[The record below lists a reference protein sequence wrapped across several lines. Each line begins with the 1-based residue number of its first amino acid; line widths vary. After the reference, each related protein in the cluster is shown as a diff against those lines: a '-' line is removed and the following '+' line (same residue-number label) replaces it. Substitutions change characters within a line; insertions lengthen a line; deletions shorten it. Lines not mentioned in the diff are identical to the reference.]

1 MAATAETTAVA
12 AGLLK
17 QAYNDEAITK
27 VVPASSIIQEEVDFV
42 PDGQK
47 EGAQFNAPVL
57 LSLPTGFTYG
67 AGFASYQ
74 PIIPSNVQ
82 YAFLTGSNIN
92 LRDGIANDLIS
103 RAMNDKNSF
112 MTASKYVMM
121 ALQKSMRKELEL
133 NLIYGSTGLGQV
145 TATTSLSATSAT
157 LYFSFGTWAP
167 AIWSG
172 MENATIQF
180 YNAGV
185 QINGSTGLFTIT
197 AVTIAQQTPNFG
209 GSITVT
215 GASADIT
222 ALLGASGVNYTFVN
236 GATASTG
243 AAIDVYMNTSFG
255 NQMVGIKGILTATG
269 TLFGLN
275 TASYSV
281 WQPNTFPCGS
291 APLSIGKVLD
301 GGALAV
307 ARGAED
313 ETLDVL
319 INPNSYAN
327 LIVEASSAR
336 RLDGSWKKDTL
347 ANGAR
352 YIEYYGPNGKMRII
366 AHPFVKQGEGF
377 ILPLEDAKRIGST
390 DITFDLPGFAGPALY
405 LPSPTNTGVEVRVFT
420 SQALFMAKPSHC
432 VFLQSIVPSTN

>member
-1 MAATAETTAVA
+1 MSLTAETTQAA

-17 QAYNDEAITK
+17 QAYADEAITK

-42 PDGQK
+42 PDAQK

-57 LSLPTGFTYG
+57 LSLPSGFTYG

-74 PIIPSNVQ
+74 AIIPSNVQ

-103 RAMNDKNSF
+103 RAMSDKNSF

-133 NLIYGSTGLGQV
+133 NLLYGSTGLGQV
-145 TATTSLSATSAT
+145 AAYTNNSATSTT

-172 MENATIQF
+172 LENC
-180 YNAGV
+180 V
-185 QINGSTGLFTIT
+185 INFFSSGAQQGGSFTIT
-197 AVTIAQQTPNFG
+197 AVTIAQSTPNFG

-215 GASADIT
+215 GSSGDIT
-222 ALLGASGVNYTFVN
+222 TLQNTIGTAFVN
-236 GATASTG
+236 GNTTPGTAV
-243 AAIDVYMNTSFG
+243 DVYMNTSFG
-255 NQMVGIKGILTATG
+255 NQMVGIKGILNATG

-281 WQPNTFPCGS
+281 WQPNTFSVGS
-291 APLSIGKVLD
+291 VALSIGKVLD
-301 GGALAV
+301 AGALAV

-319 INPNSYAN
+319 VNPTSYAN
-327 LIVEASSAR
+327 LIVEASAAR
-336 RLDGSWKKDTL
+336 RYDGSWKKDTL

-377 ILPLEDAKRIGST
+377 ILPLEDCKRIGST

-420 SQALFMAKPSHC
+420 SQALFLSKPSHC
-432 VFLQSIVPSTN
+432 VLLSNITPSTN

>member
-1 MAATAETTAVA
+1 MPAAETTAVA

-42 PDGQK
+42 PDAQK

-67 AGFASYQ
+67 AGFATYQ
-74 PIIPSNVQ
+74 AIIPSNVQ

-103 RAMNDKNSF
+103 RAMSDKNSF

-133 NLIYGSTGLGQV
+133 NLLHGSTGLGQV
-145 TATTSLSATSAT
+145 NAYTNLSSTSTT

-172 MENATIQF
+172 MENATINF
-180 YNAGV
+180 FLAGV
-185 QINGSTGLFTIT
+185 AEGGNFTIT
-197 AVTIAQQTPNFG
+197 AVTIAQQSPTFG

-215 GASADIT
+215 GASGDIT
-222 ALLGASGVNYTFVN
+222 SLQNAIGTTFVN
-236 GATASTG
+236 ANTAGGT
-243 AAIDVYMNTSFG
+243 AVDVYMNTSYG

-275 TASYSV
+275 TAAYSV
-281 WQPNTFPCGS
+281 WQPNTFDCGS
-291 APLSIGKVLD
+291 APLSIGKCLD
-301 GGALAV
+301 AGALAV

-313 ETLDVL
+313 ETLDV
-319 INPNSYAN
+319 IVNPTTYAN
-327 LIVEASSAR
+327 LIVEASGAR
-336 RLDGSWKKDTL
+336 RYDGSWKKDTL

-366 AHPFVKQGEGF
+366 AHPFCKQGEGF

-420 SQALFMAKPSHC
+420 SQALFLSKPSHG
-432 VFLQSIVPSTN
+432 VYLQNITPSSN

>member
-27 VVPASSIIQEEVDFV
+27 VVPASSILQEEIDFV
-42 PDGQK
+42 SDAQK

-57 LSLPTGFTYG
+57 LSLPSGFTYG
-67 AGFASYQ
+67 AGYATYQ
-74 PIIPSNVQ
+74 AIIPSNVQ

-133 NLIYGSTGLGQV
+133 NLLYGSTGLGQV
-145 TATTSLSATSAT
+145 NAYTNLSATSTT
-157 LYFSFGTWAP
+157 LYFTNGSWAP

-172 MENATIQF
+172 LENCVIQF
-180 YNAGV
+180 YLAGV
-185 QINGSTGLFTIT
+185 QEGATFTIT
-197 AVTIAQQTPNFG
+197 SVTIAQQAPNFG
-209 GSITVT
+209 GAITVT
-215 GASADIT
+215 GTSGDIT
-222 ALLGASGVNYTFVN
+222 IIQNAIGTTFVN
-236 GATASTG
+236 GSTAGGT
-243 AAIDVYMNTSFG
+243 ALDVYMNTSFG
-255 NQMVGIKGILTATG
+255 NQMVGVKGILTATG

-281 WQPNTFPCGS
+281 WQPNTFSCGS

-301 GGALAV
+301 AGALAV

-313 ETLDVL
+313 EVLDVL
-319 INPNSYAN
+319 VNPTSYAN

-336 RLDGSWKKDTL
+336 RYDGSWKKDTL
-347 ANGAR
+347 PNGAR
-352 YIEYYGPNGKMRII
+352 YIEYYGPNGKMRVI

-432 VFLQSIVPSTN
+432 VYLSNITASTN

>member
-1 MAATAETTAVA
+1 MAATAETTAAA

-27 VVPASSIIQEEVDFV
+27 VVPASAILQEEIDFV
-42 PDGQK
+42 PDAQR

-67 AGFASYQ
+67 AGYATYQ
-74 PIIPSNVQ
+74 AIIPSNVQ

-103 RAMNDKNSF
+103 RAMSDKNSF

-121 ALQKSMRKELEL
+121 ALQKSMRKETEL
-133 NLIYGSTGLGQV
+133 NLLYGSVGLGQV
-145 TATTSLSATSAT
+145 TATTTINSTTAT
-157 LYFSFGTWAP
+157 LYFSNATWAP

-172 MENATIQF
+172 MENAVVNF
-180 YNAGV
+180 YNAGA
-185 QINGSTGLFTIT
+185 QINSSTGNFTIIS
-197 AVTIAQQTPNFG
+197 VTIAQSTPNFG
-209 GSITVT
+209 GQITVT
-215 GASADIT
+215 GVAADIT
-222 ALLGASGVNYTFVN
+222 ALLSAVNQAWASGS
-236 GATASTG
+236 TAAGT
-243 AAIDVYMNTSFG
+243 AVDCYMNTSYG
-255 NQMVGIKGILTATG
+255 NQMVGVKGILTATG

-275 TASYSV
+275 TSAYSV
-281 WQPNTFPCGS
+281 WQPNTFDCGS
-291 APLSIGKVLD
+291 APLTLGKTLD
-301 GGALAV
+301 AGALAV

-319 INPNSYAN
+319 INPTTYAN

-377 ILPLEDAKRIGST
+377 ILPLEDCKRIGST

-420 SQALFMAKPSHC
+420 SQALFFSKPSHG
-432 VFLQSIVPSTN
+432 VYLKNITASTN

>member
-1 MAATAETTAVA
+1 MALTAETTQAA

-17 QAYNDEAITK
+17 QAYSDEAITK
-27 VVPASSIIQEEVDFV
+27 VVPASSIIQEEVEFV
-42 PDGQK
+42 PDAQK

-57 LSLPTGFTYG
+57 LSLPSGFTYG

-74 PIIPSNVQ
+74 AIIPSNVQ

-133 NLIYGSTGLGQV
+133 NLLYGSTGLGQV
-145 TATTSLSATSAT
+145 AAYTNISTTSTT
-157 LYFSFGTWAP
+157 LYFSFATWAP

-172 MENATIQF
+172 LENCVVNFFSSGAQQGG
-180 YNAGV
+180 N
-185 QINGSTGLFTIT
+185 FTIT
-197 AVTIAQQTPNFG
+197 AVTISQSTPNFG
-209 GSITVT
+209 GQITVT
-215 GASADIT
+215 GSSGDIT
-222 ALLGASGVNYTFVN
+222 TLQNTIGTSWVN
-236 GATASTG
+236 GNTTPGTAV
-243 AAIDVYMNTSFG
+243 DVYMNTSFG
-255 NQMVGIKGILTATG
+255 NQMVGIKGILSATG

-281 WQPNTFPCGS
+281 WQPNTFSVGS
-291 APLSIGKVLD
+291 VALSIGKVLD
-301 GGALAV
+301 AGALAV

-319 INPNSYAN
+319 VNPTSYAN

-336 RLDGSWKKDTL
+336 RYDGSWKKDTL

-432 VFLQSIVPSTN
+432 VLLSNITPSTN

>member
-1 MAATAETTAVA
+1 MAATAETTAAA

-17 QAYNDEAITK
+17 QAYDDEVISK
-27 VVPASSIIQEEVDFV
+27 IVPASSIIQEEVDFV
-42 PDGQK
+42 PDAQK

-57 LSLPTGFTYG
+57 LSLPSGFTYG
-67 AGFASYQ
+67 PGYATYQ
-74 PIIPSNVQ
+74 AIIPSNVQ

-133 NLIYGSTGLGQV
+133 NLLYGSTGLGQV
-145 TATTSLSATSAT
+145 TAYTNLSSTSTT

-172 MENATIQF
+172 LENATINF
-180 YNAGV
+180 FLAGV
-185 QINGSTGLFTIT
+185 QEGAGFTIT
-197 AVTIAQQTPNFG
+197 AVTIAQQTPTFG
-209 GSITVT
+209 GSINVT
-215 GASADIT
+215 GSSGDIT
-222 ALLGASGVNYTFVN
+222 SLQNAIGTTFVN
-236 GATASTG
+236 GATAGGT
-243 AAIDVYMNTSFG
+243 AVDVYMNTSFG
-255 NQMVGIKGILTATG
+255 NQMVGIKGILGATG

-275 TASYSV
+275 TATYSV
-281 WQPNTFPCGS
+281 WQPNSFTCSS

-301 GGALAV
+301 AGALAV

-319 INPNSYAN
+319 VNPTSYAN

-336 RLDGSWKKDTL
+336 RYDGSWKKDTL

-420 SQALFMAKPSHC
+420 RLKHCSCRVKPSHS
-432 VFLQSIVPSTN
+432 VLLTNIVASQN

>member
-1 MAATAETTAVA
+1 MPATAETTAVA

-27 VVPASSIIQEEVDFV
+27 IVPASSIIQEEVDFV
-42 PDGQK
+42 PDAQR

-57 LSLPTGFTYG
+57 LSLPSGFTYG
-67 AGFASYQ
+67 AGYATYQ

-103 RAMNDKNSF
+103 RAMSDKNSF

-121 ALQKSMRKELEL
+121 ALQKSMRKETEL
-133 NLIYGSTGLGQV
+133 NLLYGSSGLGQV
-145 TATTSLSATSAT
+145 AAYTNNSATSTT

-172 MENATIQF
+172 LENATIQF
-180 YNAGV
+180 YNAGA
-185 QINGSTGLFTIT
+185 QINGSVGTFTIT

-215 GASADIT
+215 GAAADIT
-222 ALLGASGVNYTFVN
+222 SLQNAIAQVYSSGSTALG
-236 GATASTG
+236 TAV
-243 AAIDVYMNTSFG
+243 DVYMNTSFG
-255 NQMVGIKGILTATG
+255 NQMVGIKGILSATG

-281 WQPNTFPCGS
+281 WQPNTFTCGS

-301 GGALAV
+301 AGALAV

-313 ETLDVL
+313 EQLDVL
-319 INPNSYAN
+319 INPTSYAN

-336 RLDGSWKKDTL
+336 KYDGSWKKDTL

-377 ILPLEDAKRIGST
+377 ILPLEEAKRIGST

-420 SQALFMAKPSHC
+420 SQALFHAKPSHC
-432 VFLQSIVPSTN
+432 VYLSNITPSTN

>member
-1 MAATAETTAVA
+1 MAATAETTAAA

-42 PDGQK
+42 PDAQR

-57 LSLPTGFTYG
+57 LSLPSGFTYG
-67 AGFASYQ
+67 AGYATYQ

-103 RAMNDKNSF
+103 RAMSDKNSF

-133 NLIYGSTGLGQV
+133 NLLYGSTGLGQV
-145 TATTSLSATSAT
+145 TAYTNLSATSTT
-157 LYFSFGTWAP
+157 LYFSNATWAP

-172 MENATIQF
+172 LENATINF
-180 YNAGV
+180 FLAGT
-185 QINGSTGLFTIT
+185 QEGTGFTIT
-197 AVTIAQQTPNFG
+197 SVTIAQQTPVFG

-215 GASADIT
+215 GLSGDIT
-222 ALLGASGVNYTFVN
+222 SLQNAIGTTFVN
-236 GATASTG
+236 GATAGGT
-243 AAIDVYMNTSFG
+243 AIDAYMNTSFG

-281 WQPNTFPCGS
+281 WQPNTFSCGS

-301 GGALAV
+301 AGALAV

-319 INPNSYAN
+319 VNPTSYAN

-336 RLDGSWKKDTL
+336 RYDGSWKKDTL

-420 SQALFMAKPSHC
+420 SQALFHAKPSHC
-432 VFLQSIVPSTN
+432 VYLSNITASSN

>member
-1 MAATAETTAVA
+1 MALTAETTAAA

-27 VVPASSIIQEEVDFV
+27 VVPSSSIIQEEVSFV
-42 PDGQK
+42 PDSQK

-67 AGFASYQ
+67 AGYATYQ

-121 ALQKSMRKELEL
+121 ALQKSIRKELEL
-133 NLIYGSTGLGQV
+133 NLLYGSTGLGQV
-145 TATTSLSATSAT
+145 AGYVNNSPTSST
-157 LYFSFGTWAP
+157 LYFSYGTYAP

-172 MENATIQF
+172 MENCTVNF
-180 YNAGV
+180 YNGGAQV
-185 QINGSTGLFTIT
+185 NSSTGNFTIT
-197 AVTIAQQTPNFG
+197 AVSIAQNTPNWG
-209 GSITVT
+209 GAITVT
-215 GASADIT
+215 GVAADIT
-222 ALLGASGVNYTFVN
+222 ALQTAIGTVWANGSTALG
-236 GATASTG
+236 TAV
-243 AAIDVYMNTSFG
+243 DVYMNTSFG
-255 NQMVGIKGILTATG
+255 NQMIGIKGILTATG

-275 TASYSV
+275 TSAYSV

-291 APLSIGKVLD
+291 SPLSIGKVLD
-301 GGALAV
+301 AGALAV

-319 INPNSYAN
+319 VNPNSYAN

-336 RLDGSWKKDTL
+336 RFDGSWKKDTL

-405 LPSPTNTGVEVRVFT
+405 LASPTNTGVEVRVFT
-420 SQALFMAKPSHC
+420 SQALFFAKPSHG
-432 VFLQSIVPSTN
+432 VYLQSIVPSTN

>member
-1 MAATAETTAVA
+1 MVASAETTSQA

-17 QAYNDEAITK
+17 QAYAEDIAK
-27 VVPASSIIQEEVDFV
+27 VIPASSILQEQIDFV
-42 PDGQK
+42 PDGQR

-57 LSLPTGFTYG
+57 LSLPSGFTYG
-67 AGFASYQ
+67 AGYATYQ

-103 RAMNDKNSF
+103 RAMSDKNSF

-133 NLIYGSTGLGQV
+133 NLLYGTSGLGQV
-145 TATTSLSATSAT
+145 NAYTNNSATSTT

-172 MENATIQF
+172 MENATINF
-180 YNAGV
+180 YNSGV
-185 QINGSTGLFTIT
+185 QINSSTGSFTIT
-197 AVTIAQQTPNFG
+197 AVTVAQQNPNFG
-209 GSITVT
+209 GNITVT

-222 ALLGASGVNYTFVN
+222 ALQTAIGTTFVN
-236 GATASTG
+236 GSTAGGT
-243 AAIDVYMNTSFG
+243 AVDTYMNTAFG
-255 NQMVGIKGILTATG
+255 NQMVGLKSITTATG

-281 WQPNTFPCGS
+281 WQPNTFACGS
-291 APLSIGKVLD
+291 APLSLGKLED
-301 GGALAV
+301 ACALAT

-313 ETLDVL
+313 EELTALV
-319 INPNSYAN
+319 PVNSFAN
-327 LIVEASSAR
+327 LVTEASSAR
-336 RLDGSWKKDTL
+336 RYDGSYNKKKL
-347 ANGAR
+347 ENGAR
-352 YIEYYGPNGKMRII
+352 ELEYHGPNGTIRVI

-377 ILPLEDAKRIGST
+377 IVPMDRAKRIGST

-420 SQALFMAKPSHC
+420 SQALFLEAPSHS
-432 VFLQSIVPSTN
+432 VYLSAIVPSSN

>member
-1 MAATAETTAVA
+1 MALTAETTQAA

-17 QAYNDEAITK
+17 QAYADEAITK

-42 PDGQK
+42 PDAQR

-57 LSLPTGFTYG
+57 LSLPSGFTYG

-74 PIIPSNVQ
+74 SIIPSNVQ

-103 RAMNDKNSF
+103 RAMSDKNSF

-133 NLIYGSTGLGQV
+133 NLLYGSTGLGQV
-145 TATTSLSATSAT
+145 SAYTNVGTTTTT
-157 LYFSFGTWAP
+157 LYFSFASWAP

-172 MENATIQF
+172 LENCVLNF
-180 YNAGV
+180 FNAGA
-185 QINGSTGLFTIT
+185 QLGGSFTIVS
-197 AVTIAQQTPNFG
+197 VTIAQQNPNYG
-209 GSITVT
+209 GQITVT
-215 GASADIT
+215 GTSGDIT
-222 ALLGASGVNYTFVN
+222 ALQNAIGHAYSSGTDTP
-236 GATASTG
+236 GTAVD
-243 AAIDVYMNTSFG
+243 AYMNTSFG
-255 NQMVGIKGILTATG
+255 NQMVGIKGILGATG

-281 WQPNTFPCGS
+281 WQPNTFAVGGV
-291 APLSIGKVLD
+291 ALSIGKVLD
-301 GGALAV
+301 AGALAV

-319 INPNSYAN
+319 VNPTSYAN

-352 YIEYYGPNGKMRII
+352 YIEYYGPNGKMRVI

-377 ILPLEDAKRIGST
+377 ILPLEDCKRIGST

-420 SQALFMAKPSHC
+420 SQALFFAKPSHG
-432 VFLQSIVPSTN
+432 VIMTGITPSTN

>member
-1 MAATAETTAVA
+1 MAATAETTAAA

-27 VVPASSIIQEEVDFV
+27 VIPASAILQEEIDFV
-42 PDGQK
+42 PDAQR

-67 AGFASYQ
+67 AGYATYQ

-103 RAMNDKNSF
+103 RAMSDKNSF

-121 ALQKSMRKELEL
+121 ALQKSMRKETEL
-133 NLIYGSTGLGQV
+133 NLLYGSVGLGQV
-145 TATTSLSATSAT
+145 TSTTSINSTTAT
-157 LYFSFGTWAP
+157 LYFSFATWAP

-172 MENATIQF
+172 MENATVNF
-180 YNAGV
+180 YSSGAQV
-185 QINGSTGLFTIT
+185 ISSTGNFTIIG
-197 AVTIAQQTPNFG
+197 VTIAQSNPNFG
-209 GSITVT
+209 GAITVT
-215 GASADIT
+215 GVAADIT
-222 ALLGASGVNYTFVN
+222 ALLAAVNQAWASGSTTP
-236 GATASTG
+236 GTAV
-243 AAIDVYMNTSFG
+243 DVFMNTSYG
-255 NQMVGIKGILTATG
+255 NQMVGVKGILTATG

-275 TASYSV
+275 TAAYSV

-291 APLSIGKVLD
+291 APLTIGKVLD
-301 GGALAV
+301 AGAIAV

-319 INPNSYAN
+319 INPTSYAN

-377 ILPLEDAKRIGST
+377 IMPLEDCKRIGST

-420 SQALFMAKPSHC
+420 SQALFFSKPSHG
-432 VFLQSIVPSTN
+432 VYLSAITASTN

>member
-1 MAATAETTAVA
+1 MALTAETTQVA

-17 QAYNDEAITK
+17 QAYSDDIAK
-27 VVPASSIIQEEVDFV
+27 VVPASSILQEEISFV
-42 PDGQK
+42 PDSQR
-47 EGAQFNAPVL
+47 EGAQFNCPVL
-57 LSLPTGFTYG
+57 LSLPSGFTYG
-67 AGFASYQ
+67 AGYATYQ

-103 RAMNDKNSF
+103 RAMSDKNSF

-133 NLIYGSTGLGQV
+133 NLLYGSAGYGQV
-145 TATTSLSATSAT
+145 AGYVNNSSTSST
-157 LYFSFGTWAP
+157 LYFTFASWAP

-172 MENATIQF
+172 LENSTVQF
-180 YNAGV
+180 YNAGTQV
-185 QINGSTGLFTIT
+185 NSSTGLFTIT
-197 AVTIAQQTPNFG
+197 AVTIAQSLPNWG

-215 GASADIT
+215 GASGDIT
-222 ALLGASGVNYTFVN
+222 ALQTAINQVWASGN
-236 GATASTG
+236 TALGT
-243 AAIDVYMNTSFG
+243 AVDVYMNTSFG
-255 NQMVGIKGILTATG
+255 NQMLGVKGILTATG

-281 WQPNTFPCGS
+281 WQPNTFDCS
-291 APLSIGKVLD
+291 NAPLSIGKVLD
-301 GGALAV
+301 AGALAV

-319 INPNSYAN
+319 VNPNTYAN
-327 LIVEASSAR
+327 IIVEASSAR
-336 RLDGSWKKDTL
+336 RYDSSYKKDTL

-352 YIEYYGPNGKMRII
+352 YIEYFGPNGKMRVI

-377 ILPLEDAKRIGST
+377 ILPLEDCKRIGST

-420 SQALFMAKPSHC
+420 SQAVFFEKPSHG
-432 VFLQSIVPSTN
+432 VYLKNIIPSQN

>member
-42 PDGQK
+42 PDAQK

-57 LSLPTGFTYG
+57 LSLPSGFTYG
-67 AGFASYQ
+67 AGYATYQ

-112 MTASKYVMM
+112 MTASKYVML

-133 NLIYGSTGLGQV
+133 NLLYGSVGLGQV
-145 TATTSLSATSAT
+145 CAYVNNSSTSTT
-157 LYFSFGTWAP
+157 LYFSFATWAP

-172 MENATIQF
+172 LENCSINF
-180 YNAGV
+180 YNSGS
-185 QINGSTGLFTIT
+185 QINSSTGIFTIT
-197 AVTIAQQTPNFG
+197 AVTISQNTPNFG
-209 GSITVT
+209 GSITVS
-215 GASADIT
+215 GAAADIT
-222 ALLGASGVNYTFVN
+222 SLQTAIGTVFVSGSTTLG
-236 GATASTG
+236 TAVD
-243 AAIDVYMNTSFG
+243 AYMNTSYG

-275 TASYSV
+275 TAAYSV
-281 WQPNTFPCGS
+281 WQPNTFDCSS
-291 APLSIGKVLD
+291 APLTLGKTLD
-301 GGALAV
+301 AGALAV

-319 INPNSYAN
+319 VNPTTYAN

-336 RLDGSWKKDTL
+336 RFDGSWKKDTL

-420 SQALFMAKPSHC
+420 SQALFHAKPSHC
-432 VFLQSIVPSTN
+432 VYLKNIIASSN

>member
-1 MAATAETTAVA
+1 MALTAETTQAA

-17 QAYNDEAITK
+17 QAYADEAITK
-27 VVPASSIIQEEVDFV
+27 VVTASSIIQEEVDFV
-42 PDGQK
+42 PDAQR
-47 EGAQFNAPVL
+47 EGAQFNCPVL
-57 LSLPTGFTYG
+57 LSLPSGFTYG

-74 PIIPSNVQ
+74 SIIPSNVQ

-103 RAMNDKNSF
+103 RAMSDKNSF

-133 NLIYGSTGLGQV
+133 NLLYGSTGLGQV
-145 TATTSLSATSAT
+145 AAYTNIGTTTTT
-157 LYFSFGTWAP
+157 LYFTFASWAP

-172 MENATIQF
+172 LENCVLNF
-180 YNAGV
+180 YNAGAQV
-185 QINGSTGLFTIT
+185 GSSYTIVG
-197 AVTIAQQTPNFG
+197 VTIAQSAPNFG

-215 GASADIT
+215 GSAGDIT
-222 ALLGASGVNYTFVN
+222 SIQNAIAQTYSSGTGTV
-236 GATASTG
+236 GTAVD
-243 AAIDVYMNTSFG
+243 AYMNTSFG
-255 NQMVGIKGILTATG
+255 NQMVGIKGILSATG

-281 WQPNTFPCGS
+281 WQPNSFAVGS
-291 APLSIGKVLD
+291 VALSIGKVLD
-301 GGALAV
+301 AGALAV

-319 INPNSYAN
+319 VNPTSYAN

-352 YIEYYGPNGKMRII
+352 YIEYYGPNGKMRVIS
-366 AHPFVKQGEGF
+366 HPFVKQGEGF
-377 ILPLEDAKRIGST
+377 ILPLEDCKRIGST

-420 SQALFMAKPSHC
+420 SQALFFAKPSHG
-432 VFLQSIVPSTN
+432 VILTGITPSTN

>member
-1 MAATAETTAVA
+1 MTAAAETTAVA

-42 PDGQK
+42 PDAQR

-67 AGFASYQ
+67 AGFATYQ
-74 PIIPSNVQ
+74 SIIPSNVQ

-133 NLIYGSTGLGQV
+133 NLLYGSSGLGQV
-145 TATTSLSATSAT
+145 NAYTNLSTTSTT
-157 LYFSFGTWAP
+157 LYFTFASWAP

-172 MENATIQF
+172 MENCVVQF
-180 YNAGV
+180 YSSGV
-185 QINGSTGLFTIT
+185 LQGSTFTIT
-197 AVTIAQQTPNFG
+197 AVTITQQSPQFG

-215 GASADIT
+215 GSASDIT
-222 ALLGASGVNYTFVN
+222 TLQNTINYVFSSAT
-236 GATASTG
+236 TASTG
-243 AAIDVYMNTSFG
+243 TSVDVYMNTAFG

-281 WQPNTFPCGS
+281 WQPNTFSCGS
-291 APLSIGKVLD
+291 AALTIGKALD
-301 GGALAV
+301 AGALAV

-313 ETLDVL
+313 VTLDILV
-319 INPNSYAN
+319 NPTTYAN
-327 LIVEASSAR
+327 LIVEASGAR
-336 RLDGSWKKDTL
+336 RYDGSWKKDKL
-347 ANGAR
+347 SNGAR
-352 YIEYYGPNGKMRII
+352 YIEYYGPNGTMRVI

-377 ILPLEDAKRIGST
+377 LLPLEDAKRIGST

-405 LPSPTNTGVEVRVFT
+405 LPSPSNTGVEVRVFT
-420 SQALFMAKPSHC
+420 SQALFHAKPSHC
-432 VFLQSIVPSTN
+432 VYLSNITPSTN

>member
-1 MAATAETTAVA
+1 MALTAETTQAA

-17 QAYNDEAITK
+17 QAYADEAITK
-27 VVPASSIIQEEVDFV
+27 VVPASAIIQEEVDFV
-42 PDGQK
+42 PDAQK

-57 LSLPTGFTYG
+57 LSLPSGFTYG

-74 PIIPSNVQ
+74 AIIPSNVQ

-133 NLIYGSTGLGQV
+133 NLLYGSTGLGQV
-145 TATTSLSATSAT
+145 TAYTNVSTTSTT
-157 LYFSFGTWAP
+157 LYFSFASWAP

-172 MENATIQF
+172 LENCVVNF
-180 YNAGV
+180 FSAGA
-185 QINGSTGLFTIT
+185 QQGGSFTIT
-197 AVTIAQQTPNFG
+197 AVTISQSTPNFG
-209 GSITVT
+209 GQITVT
-215 GASADIT
+215 GSSGDIT
-222 ALLGASGVNYTFVN
+222 TLQNTIGTSWASGTTTP
-236 GATASTG
+236 GTAV
-243 AAIDVYMNTSFG
+243 DVYMNTSFG
-255 NQMVGIKGILTATG
+255 NQMVGINGILTATG

-281 WQPNTFPCGS
+281 WQPNTFSVGS
-291 APLSIGKVLD
+291 VALSIGKVLD
-301 GGALAV
+301 AGALAV

-319 INPNSYAN
+319 INPTSYAN

-336 RLDGSWKKDTL
+336 RYDGSWKKDTL
-347 ANGAR
+347 PNGAR
-352 YIEYYGPNGKMRII
+352 YIEYYGPNGKMRVI

-420 SQALFMAKPSHC
+420 SQALFHSKPSHC
-432 VFLQSIVPSTN
+432 VKLTNITPSTN

>member
-1 MAATAETTAVA
+1 MAATAETTAAA

-42 PDGQK
+42 QDAQR

-67 AGFASYQ
+67 AGYATFQ

-121 ALQKSMRKELEL
+121 ALQKSMRKETEM
-133 NLIYGSTGLGQV
+133 NLLYGSIGLGQV
-145 TATTSLSATSAT
+145 VATTSINATTAT
-157 LYFSFGTWAP
+157 LYFSFGTFAP

-172 MENATIQF
+172 MENATINF
-180 YNAGV
+180 YNAGA
-185 QINGSTGLFTIT
+185 QINASTGNFTIV
-197 AVTIAQQTPNFG
+197 AVTIAQQNPNFG

-215 GASADIT
+215 GVAADIT
-222 ALLGASGVNYTFVN
+222 SLLGAGGVNYTFVN
-236 GATASTG
+236 GNTAPTG
-243 AAIDVYMNTSFG
+243 NSIDVYMNTSYG
-255 NQMVGIKGILTATG
+255 NQMVGIRGILTATG

-275 TASYSV
+275 TAAYSV

-291 APLSIGKVLD
+291 APLTLGKVLD
-301 GGALAV
+301 AGALAV

-319 INPNSYAN
+319 INPTSYAN

-432 VFLQSIVPSTN
+432 VYLSNIVASTN

>member
-1 MAATAETTAVA
+1 MAAIAETTAAA

-67 AGFASYQ
+67 AGYATYQ

-133 NLIYGSTGLGQV
+133 NLLYGSTGLGQV
-145 TATTSLSATSAT
+145 CGYVNNSTTSTT
-157 LYFSFGTWAP
+157 LYFSYGTWAP

-172 MENATIQF
+172 MENCVVNLF
-180 YNAGV
+180 NAGA
-185 QINGSTGLFTIT
+185 QINSSTGNFTIT
-197 AVTIAQQTPNFG
+197 AVTIAQNTPNWG

-215 GASADIT
+215 GVAADIT
-222 ALLGASGVNYTFVN
+222 ALQ
-236 GATASTG
+236 TAINQVWSTG
-243 AAIDVYMNTSFG
+243 NTALGTAVDVYMNTSFG

-275 TASYSV
+275 TSAYSV

-291 APLSIGKVLD
+291 TPLTIGKVLD
-301 GGALAV
+301 AGALAV

-319 INPNSYAN
+319 VNPNSYAN
-327 LIVEASSAR
+327 FIVEASSAR
-336 RLDGSWKKDTL
+336 RFDGSWKKDTL

-352 YIEYYGPNGKMRII
+352 FIEYYGPNGKMRII

-420 SQALFMAKPSHC
+420 SQAIFFGKPSHG
-432 VFLQSIVPSTN
+432 VYLQSITPSTN

>member
-1 MAATAETTAVA
+1 MALTAETTQAA

-17 QAYNDEAITK
+17 QAYADEAITK
-27 VVPASSIIQEEVDFV
+27 VVTASSIIQEEVDFV
-42 PDGQK
+42 PDAQR
-47 EGAQFNAPVL
+47 EGAQFNCPVL
-57 LSLPTGFTYG
+57 LSLPSGFTYG

-74 PIIPSNVQ
+74 SIIPSNVQ

-103 RAMNDKNSF
+103 RAMSDKNSF

-133 NLIYGSTGLGQV
+133 NLLYGSTGLGQV
-145 TATTSLSATSAT
+145 AAYTNIGTTTTT
-157 LYFSFGTWAP
+157 LYFTFASWAP

-172 MENATIQF
+172 LENCVLNF
-180 YNAGV
+180 YNAGAQV
-185 QINGSTGLFTIT
+185 GSSYTIVG
-197 AVTIAQQTPNFG
+197 VTIAQSAPNFG

-215 GASADIT
+215 GSAGDIT
-222 ALLGASGVNYTFVN
+222 SIQNAIAQTYSSGTGTV
-236 GATASTG
+236 GTAVD
-243 AAIDVYMNTSFG
+243 AYMNTSFG
-255 NQMVGIKGILTATG
+255 NQMVGIKGILSATG

-281 WQPNTFPCGS
+281 WQPNSFPVGS
-291 APLSIGKVLD
+291 VALSIGKVLD
-301 GGALAV
+301 AGALAV

-319 INPNSYAN
+319 VNPTSYAN

-352 YIEYYGPNGKMRII
+352 YIEYYGPNGKMRVIS
-366 AHPFVKQGEGF
+366 HPFVKQGEGF
-377 ILPLEDAKRIGST
+377 ILPLEDCKRIGST

-420 SQALFMAKPSHC
+420 SQALFFAKPSHG
-432 VFLQSIVPSTN
+432 VILTGITPSTN

>member
-1 MAATAETTAVA
+1 MPLTAETTAAA

-17 QAYNDEAITK
+17 QAYNDDVITK

-42 PDGQK
+42 SDAQK

-57 LSLPTGFTYG
+57 LSLPSGFTYG
-67 AGFASYQ
+67 AGYATYQ

-133 NLIYGSTGLGQV
+133 NLLYGSTGLGKIG
-145 TATTSLSATSAT
+145 ATTSISATAAT
-157 LYFSFGTWAP
+157 LYFTFGTFAP

-172 MENATIQF
+172 LENATVNF

-185 QINGSTGLFTIT
+185 QINGSTGNFTIT
-197 AVTIAQQTPNFG
+197 SVTIAQSTPNFG

-215 GASADIT
+215 GVAADIT
-222 ALLGASGVNYTFVN
+222 ALLAAVNQVYASG
-236 GATASTG
+236 STTVSTTPV
-243 AAIDVYMNTSFG
+243 DVYMNTSFG
-255 NQMVGIKGILTATG
+255 NQMVGIKGIVTATG

-275 TASYSV
+275 TSSYSV
-281 WQPNTFPCGS
+281 WQPNTYDCAS
-291 APLSIGKVLD
+291 TALTIGKVLD
-301 GGALAV
+301 AGALAV

-313 ETLDVL
+313 VTLDVL
-319 INPNSYAN
+319 VNPTTYAN

-336 RLDGSWKKDTL
+336 RYDGSWKKDTL

-377 ILPLEDAKRIGST
+377 VLPLGDAKRIGST

-420 SQALFMAKPSHC
+420 SQAIFQAKPSHC
-432 VFLQSIVPSTN
+432 VYLSNIVPTTN

>member
-1 MAATAETTAVA
+1 MALTAETTAAA

-17 QAYNDEAITK
+17 QAYSDEMISK
-27 VVPASSIIQEEVDFV
+27 VIPASSILQEEIDFV
-42 PDGQK
+42 PDDQK
-47 EGAQFNAPVL
+47 DGAQFNAPVL
-57 LSLPTGFTYG
+57 LSLPSGFTYG
-67 AGFASYQ
+67 PGYATYQ

-133 NLIYGSTGLGQV
+133 NLLYGSTGLGQV
-145 TATTSLSATSAT
+145 NAYTNLSATATT
-157 LYFSFGTWAP
+157 LYFTFGSWAP

-172 MENATIQF
+172 LENATIQF
-180 YNAGV
+180 YNAGA
-185 QINGSTGLFTIT
+185 QINGSTGLFSIT
-197 AVTIAQQTPNFG
+197 AVTIGQQNPTFG

-215 GASADIT
+215 GVAGDIT
-222 ALLGASGVNYTFVN
+222 SLQNAIGTTFVN
-236 GATASTG
+236 GATAGGT
-243 AAIDVYMNTSFG
+243 AVDVYMNTSFG
-255 NQMVGIKGILTATG
+255 NQMVGLKSILTATG

-281 WQPNTFPCGS
+281 WQPNTFPVGS
-291 APLSIGKVLD
+291 VALSIGKVLD
-301 GGALAV
+301 AGALAV

-319 INPNSYAN
+319 VNPTSYAN

-336 RLDGSWKKDTL
+336 RYDGSWKKDTL

-377 ILPLEDAKRIGST
+377 ILPLEDCNRIGST

-405 LPSPTNTGVEVRVFT
+405 VPSATNTGVEVRVFT
-420 SQALFMAKPSHC
+420 SQALFFSKPSHG
-432 VFLQSIVPSTN
+432 VMLTSIVPSTN

>member
-1 MAATAETTAVA
+1 
-12 AGLLK
+12 
-17 QAYNDEAITK
+17 
-27 VVPASSIIQEEVDFV
+27 
-42 PDGQK
+42 
-47 EGAQFNAPVL
+47 
-57 LSLPTGFTYG
+57 
-67 AGFASYQ
+67 
-74 PIIPSNVQ
+74 
-82 YAFLTGSNIN
+82 
-92 LRDGIANDLIS
+92 
-103 RAMNDKNSF
+103 
-112 MTASKYVMM
+112 MM
-121 ALQKSMRKELEL
+121 ALQKSMRKETEL
-133 NLIYGSTGLGQV
+133 NLLYGSIGLGQV
-145 TATTSLSATSAT
+145 AATTSINATTAT

-172 MENATIQF
+172 MENATVNF
-180 YNAGV
+180 YNAGA
-185 QINGSTGLFTIT
+185 QINGSTGNFTIISV
-197 AVTIAQQTPNFG
+197 AIAQQTPNFG

-215 GASADIT
+215 GVAADIT
-222 ALLGASGVNYTFVN
+222 ALLAAINQVYAS
-236 GATASTG
+236 GATALGT
-243 AAIDVYMNTSFG
+243 ALDVYMNTSYG
-255 NQMVGIKGILTATG
+255 NQMVGVRGILTATG

-275 TASYSV
+275 TAAYSV

-291 APLSIGKVLD
+291 APLTLGKVID
-301 GGALAV
+301 AGALAV

-319 INPNSYAN
+319 INPTSYAN
-327 LIVEASSAR
+327 LVVEASSAR

-432 VFLQSIVPSTN
+432 VYLSAIVASTN

>member
-27 VVPASSIIQEEVDFV
+27 VVPASSIVQEEVDFV
-42 PDGQK
+42 PDAQK

-57 LSLPTGFTYG
+57 LSLPSGFTYG
-67 AGFASYQ
+67 AGYATYQ

-133 NLIYGSTGLGQV
+133 NLLYGSTGLGQV
-145 TATTSLSATSAT
+145 AAYTNNSSTSTTI
-157 LYFSFGTWAP
+157 YFTFGSWAP

-172 MENATIQF
+172 LENCVINF
-180 YNAGV
+180 YNAGTQV
-185 QINGSTGLFTIT
+185 NSSTGLFTIA
-197 AVTIAQQTPNFG
+197 AVTIAQATPNFG

-215 GASADIT
+215 GASGDIT
-222 ALLGASGVNYTFVN
+222 ALQNAIGQAFTNGSTALG
-236 GATASTG
+236 TAVD
-243 AAIDVYMNTSFG
+243 AYMNTSFG

-275 TASYSV
+275 TAAYSV
-281 WQPNTFPCGS
+281 WQPNTFTCSS

-301 GGALAV
+301 AGALAV

-319 INPNSYAN
+319 VNPTSYAN

-336 RLDGSWKKDTL
+336 RYDGSWKKDTL
-347 ANGAR
+347 PNGAR

-420 SQALFMAKPSHC
+420 SQALFHAKPSHT
-432 VFLQSIVPSTN
+432 VYLSNITPSTN

>member
-1 MAATAETTAVA
+1 MAATAETTAAA

-27 VVPASSIIQEEVDFV
+27 VVPASSIVQEEVEFV
-42 PDGQK
+42 PDAQK

-57 LSLPTGFTYG
+57 LSLPSGFTYG
-67 AGFASYQ
+67 PGYATYQ

-133 NLIYGSTGLGQV
+133 NLIYGSIGYGQV
-145 TATTSLSATSAT
+145 VAYTNINATTST
-157 LYFSFGTWAP
+157 LYFSFGSFAP

-172 MENATIQF
+172 LENCVVNCF
-180 YNAGV
+180 NAGA

-197 AVTIAQQTPNFG
+197 AVTIAQQNPNFG

-222 ALLGASGVNYTFVN
+222 ALQGAGGINYVFVN
-236 GATASTG
+236 GATAPTG
-243 AAIDVYMNTSFG
+243 NTVDIYMNTSYG
-255 NQMVGIKGILTATG
+255 NQMVGIKGIVTATG

-275 TASYSV
+275 TAAYSV

-291 APLSIGKVLD
+291 APLTLGKVLD
-301 GGALAV
+301 AGALAV

-313 ETLDVL
+313 EVLDALV
-319 INPNSYAN
+319 NPTTYAN

-336 RLDGSWKKDTL
+336 RFDGSWKKDTL
-347 ANGAR
+347 SNGAR

-420 SQALFMAKPSHC
+420 SQALFHAKPSHC
-432 VFLQSIVPSTN
+432 VYLSNIVASTN